1 MASRAHCAK
10 TIYKSLNKYLKWGEQ
25 PRCKRIDFSFV
36 TMPKKLLR
44 VYCCCLCLAL
54 VPDNLDFFQHF
65 TCLEFLISKVLLSV
79 NKCKFTKAASL
90 TLFPCNQM
98 WKLHPPFWLHDNYTF
113 QQRIVSVSVA
123 GMKQWRHLGKYI
135 IILKNSA
142 IAVFSKSEV
151 CNHNYDQD
159 TLIFTYTNIYLSIY
173 ERERAVKNKIK

>member
-25 PRCKRIDFSFV
+25 PRCKRIDFSSV

-113 QQRIVSVSVA
+113 QHT
-123 GMKQWRHLGKYI
+123 KDCLC
-135 IILKNSA
+135 
-142 IAVFSKSEV
+142 FSCWDETVKA
-151 CNHNYDQD
+151 
-159 TLIFTYTNIYLSIY
+159 LRKIYYYFKEQCHSCF
-173 ERERAVKNKIK
+173 